1 METYHRFIPPQPP
14 PLGTAQSVRDD
25 RRTRKVLFQ
34 GPHDLLR
41 TFSLAGG
48 PYHFKGSYVS
58 FEASHDPVT
67 GALMQRRSQIK
78 GRMKLSP
85 KCAVQ
90 SLVSDD
96 AIFICKPIDRP
107 HGTAAMFVI
116 PPEIGV
122 ILILVGLALFIAD
135 LHVISHGLLTVGGI
149 ATLLAGGLALLGAGV
164 PYSGVLLGALVVVAM
179 LMGGVLFGVL
189 GSLRSLK
196 GRPAITGKEGM
207 TGEVGTVRSP
217 VGVNSSGWV
226 FVHGELW
233 RAVLAFAPEE
243 TDPRD
248 GEPTIGVGRKVRVM
262 GFGEGGVVQVVPIE
276 LPGRGRD
283 LDGPG

>member
-1 METYHRFIPPQPP
+1 M
-14 PLGTAQSVRDD
+14 
-25 RRTRKVLFQ
+25 
-34 GPHDLLR
+34 LR